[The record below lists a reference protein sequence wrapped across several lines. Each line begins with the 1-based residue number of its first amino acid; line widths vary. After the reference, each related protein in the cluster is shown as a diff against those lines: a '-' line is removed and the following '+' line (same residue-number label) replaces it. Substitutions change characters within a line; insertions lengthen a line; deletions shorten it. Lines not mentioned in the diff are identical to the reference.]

1 MLHRARD
8 FLARMTSNRV
18 FGPFVYPNALAGF
31 LVVAFAPVLAWI
43 WVRARGWDARVK
55 WLALVFAGGK

>member
-1 MLHRARD
+1 
-8 FLARMTSNRV
+8 MTSNRV

-43 WVRARGWDARVK
+43 WVRARGWDAGEMDRAGVCRRRCCF
-55 WLALVFAGGK
+55 VFC